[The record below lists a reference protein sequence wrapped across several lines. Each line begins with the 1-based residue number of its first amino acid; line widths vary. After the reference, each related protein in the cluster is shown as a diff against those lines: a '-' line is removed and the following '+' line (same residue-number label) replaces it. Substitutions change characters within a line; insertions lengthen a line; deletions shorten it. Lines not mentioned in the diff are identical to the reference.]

1 MYNFDNKLYM
11 DKIKLID
18 LSIINNIVIS
28 SAALLFI

>member
-28 SAALLFI
+28 SAAL